1 MRLELTLFG
10 PFGARLDGATLE
22 IRSRRAQAILAML
35 ALSPNGC
42 VARDRLA
49 ATLWPDRS
57 EAQAKA
63 SLRQE
68 LSNLRKS
75 LESGRDLLSADA
87 SVVRLDMG
95 AVTLGL
101 ETRGRGE
108 FLEGMDIRSEPFDDW
123 RRGEALRLDKAEAA
137 PTGEALS
144 VPDIFENPA
153 VLLLG
158 FTPAS
163 DNADDVSFATGLVV
177 DLRTSLGLW
186 RWFPVIGPEAVGWKT
201 EHDGDVREMAS
212 GVGAAYVIGG
222 MIRKSG
228 ERVRVSATLTSA
240 NRGRLVWSDTFD
252 GEISDVF
259 GLQEAISRAVVA
271 RVVPE
276 IERSEAQRIVRRP
289 PESVHAWHLVA
300 QTEEIERT
308 GGEGYGTPEANSS
321 MIPLLEEA
329 TRIEPAYAR
338 AWGRLGRQYF
348 RAAMQGWTEDR
359 SGAIE
364 RAVELC
370 SKAVALDPTE
380 WESQAYHAL
389 TLIFGKHDFG
399 PARFHAMEAVRLNP
413 SAALARHACGCALE
427 WIGEPEAALEHLYAI
442 FDLDPN
448 YTNRAAVLG
457 DITTC
462 ELFVGNLKAAE
473 DAARKIM
480 NIAPDYARGLQRVV
494 MTLGHSGD
502 IETAQRALARVY
514 ELMPYF
520 DEAYVRQTYPYARP
534 EDTEVIIEG
543 LRRAG
548 WTG

>member
-1 MRLELTLFG
+1 MRLQITLFG
-10 PFGARLDGATLE
+10 PFGTRLDGTTLE

-75 LESGRDLLSADA
+75 LESGRDLLTADA
-87 SVVRLDMG
+87 TVVRLDMD
-95 AVTLGL
+95 AVALGL
-101 ETRGRGE
+101 ETQGRGE

-123 RRGEALRLDKAEAA
+123 RRGEALRLEKAQPAT
-137 PTGEALS
+137 TGDALS

-163 DNADDVSFATGLVV
+163 DESEDISFATGLVV

-201 EHDGDVREMAS
+201 EHDGDVRELAGS
-212 GVGAAYVIGG
+212 VGAAYVIGG
-222 MIRKSG
+222 MIRRSG
-228 ERVRVSATLTSA
+228 EKVRVSASLTSA
-240 NRGRLVWSDTFD
+240 NSGRLVWSDTFD
-252 GEISDVF
+252 GEISDIF
-259 GLQEAISRAVVA
+259 ALQEEISHAVVA

-276 IERSEAQRIVRRP
+276 IERSEAKRIVRRP
-289 PESVHAWHLVA
+289 PDSIHAWQLVA
-300 QTEEIERT
+300 RTEEIERT
-308 GGEGYGTPEANSS
+308 AGEGYGTPEANAS
-321 MIPLLEEA
+321 MLPFLEEA
-329 TRIEPAYAR
+329 TRLEPDYAR
-338 AWGRLGRQYF
+338 AWTRLGRQHF

-359 SGAIE
+359 TSAID

-370 SKAVALDPTE
+370 AKAVALDPTE
-380 WESQAYHAL
+380 WESQAYRAL

-413 SAALARHACGCALE
+413 SATLARHACGCALE
-427 WIGEPEAALEHLYAI
+427 WIGEPEAALEHLYVI

-462 ELFVGNLKAAE
+462 ELFVGNLEAAE
-473 DAARKIM
+473 VAARKIM

-494 MTLGHSGD
+494 MTLGHTGD
-502 IETAQRALARVY
+502 LETAERVLSRIY
-514 ELMPYF
+514 ELMPEF